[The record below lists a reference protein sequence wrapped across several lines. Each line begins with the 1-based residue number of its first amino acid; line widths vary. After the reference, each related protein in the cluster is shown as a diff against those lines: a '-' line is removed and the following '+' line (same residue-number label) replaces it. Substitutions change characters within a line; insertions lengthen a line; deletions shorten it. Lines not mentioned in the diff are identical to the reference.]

1 MIYIALSFLAGILWL
16 HLKLFSIFVATILCI
31 IIMRKRFRIDF
42 IIILSLFFII
52 GLLTIQHNE
61 QLNSR
66 LITQATNN
74 HSINSEVKFG
84 NNFRIAHH
92 LIKGDFYYNDVDYL
106 FTFKYKNTKP
116 LNLEHKACHIKG
128 DITNIF
134 NGKAYVFVK
143 NVDYNSCHQIDN
155 TTFINRHLN
164 FIYNKLYQSTLREP
178 EKIIAL
184 IFGDTS
190 AINPNYIEE
199 VKDVGIYH
207 LLAVSGSHIAT
218 ISFIVYQNLVRFNL
232 PKLIINTIIIL
243 LLILFAFYTDFAP
256 SALRAIIGTIIF
268 IVLPRRYKLT
278 SIDILGLIFIF
289 LAMFYPNI
297 IYDIG
302 FQFSFL
308 ISLFILLSLPLF
320 NSSPFKNFLLL
331 SLIAQLS
338 SFIISIY
345 HFNQLQWLGLFSNIM
360 FVPLYSFI
368 IFPLAICNFIVYHF
382 VNNITLLNIITNK
395 VFKFHDLL
403 LNLFLPFQKL
413 RLFIT
418 FHSMLELFIYFI
430 LIFFIILFVCHK
442 RIIYSLVVI
451 LLFITCIIIFTK
463 PSSSTITFLNVGQG
477 DSLIFQTKSQ
487 ETVMVDTGGKEN
499 SAEENYQISKYHIML
514 TLKSKGIS
522 TIDYLIITHPHADHM
537 AELPYLAKHLKIK
550 KLMIYLASYPP
561 NKLSMIEQICHSN
574 HIQLI
579 DASRI
584 NTINLNSSTLHFFHT
599 YIPTSSDKNEQS
611 VIILIDYLKYKLLL
625 MGDATKNNE
634 NILIHKYNLPKID
647 ILKVG
652 HHGSKTSSSE
662 QFLNIIRPSISVISS
677 GKHNKY
683 HLPNEETIEKLKS
696 FNSKIYNTQNDG
708 EITIDLDRD
717 LKISFK

>member
-1 MIYIALSFLAGILWL
+1 M
-16 HLKLFSIFVATILCI
+16 
-31 IIMRKRFRIDF
+31 
-42 IIILSLFFII
+42 
-52 GLLTIQHNE
+52 N
-61 QLNSR
+61 QLNNR

-84 NNFRIAHH
+84 NNFKIAHH
-92 LIKGDFYYNDVDYL
+92 LIKGDFYYNNVDYL
-106 FTFKYKNTKP
+106 FTFKYKNTQS
-116 LNLEHKACHIKG
+116 LNLEYKACQIKG

-134 NGKAYVFVK
+134 NGRAYVFVK
-143 NVDYNSCHQIDN
+143 NVDYNSCHNINN

-164 FIYNKLYQSTLREP
+164 FIYNKLYKSTLREP

-190 AINPNYIEE
+190 AINSNYIEE

-218 ISFIVYQNLVRFNL
+218 ISFIVYQSLVRFNL
-232 PKLIINTIIIL
+232 PKFIINTIIIL

-268 IVLPRRYKLT
+268 IVLPRKYKIT
-278 SIDILGLIFIF
+278 SIDILGLVFI
-289 LAMFYPNI
+289 LLTMCYPNI
-297 IYDIG
+297 IYDVG

-308 ISLFILLSLPLF
+308 ISLFILLSLPLC
-320 NSSPFKNFLLL
+320 SSLPFKNFLLL

-345 HFNQLQWLGLFSNIM
+345 HFNQLQWLGLFSNII
-360 FVPLYSFI
+360 FVPLYSFV

-403 LNLFLPFQKL
+403 LDLFLPFQKL

-442 RIIYSLVVI
+442 RLIYSLLVI
-451 LLFITCIIIFTK
+451 LLFIICICIFTK

-477 DSLIFQTKSQ
+477 DSLIFQTKNQ
-487 ETVMVDTGGKEN
+487 ETVMVDTGGTEN
-499 SAEENYQISKYHIML
+499 STEENYQISKHHIMS
-514 TLKSKGIS
+514 TLKSKGVN

-561 NKLSMIEQICHSN
+561 NKLFRIEQICHSN

-584 NTINLNSSTLHFFHT
+584 NTINLNSSTIHFFHT
-599 YIPTSSDKNEQS
+599 YIPTSNDKNEQS
-611 VIILIDYLKYKLLL
+611 VILLIDYLKYKILL

-634 NILIHKYNLPKID
+634 NILIQKYNLPKID

-662 QFLNIIRPSISVISS
+662 QFLNIIRPSISIISS

-683 HLPNEETIEKLKS
+683 PLPNEETIEKLKS

>member
-1 MIYIALSFLAGILWL
+1 MLGL
-16 HLKLFSIFVATILCI
+16 V
-31 IIMRKRFRIDF
+31 F
-42 IIILSLFFII
+42 I
-52 GLLTIQHNE
+52 LLTM
-61 QLNSR
+61 
-66 LITQATNN
+66 
-74 HSINSEVKFG
+74 
-84 NNFRIAHH
+84 
-92 LIKGDFYYNDVDYL
+92 
-106 FTFKYKNTKP
+106 
-116 LNLEHKACHIKG
+116 C
-128 DITNIF
+128 
-134 NGKAYVFVK
+134 
-143 NVDYNSCHQIDN
+143 
-155 TTFINRHLN
+155 
-164 FIYNKLYQSTLREP
+164 
-178 EKIIAL
+178 
-184 IFGDTS
+184 
-190 AINPNYIEE
+190 
-199 VKDVGIYH
+199 
-207 LLAVSGSHIAT
+207 
-218 ISFIVYQNLVRFNL
+218 
-232 PKLIINTIIIL
+232 
-243 LLILFAFYTDFAP
+243 
-256 SALRAIIGTIIF
+256 
-268 IVLPRRYKLT
+268 
-278 SIDILGLIFIF
+278 
-289 LAMFYPNI
+289 YPNI
-297 IYDIG
+297 IYDVG

-320 NSSPFKNFLLL
+320 SSLPFKNFLLL

-345 HFNQLQWLGLFSNIM
+345 HFNQLQWLGLFSNII
-360 FVPLYSFI
+360 FVPLYSFV

-403 LNLFLPFQKL
+403 LDLFLPFQKL

-442 RIIYSLVVI
+442 RLIYSLLVI
-451 LLFITCIIIFTK
+451 LLFIICICIFTK

-477 DSLIFQTKSQ
+477 DSLIFQTKNQ
-487 ETVMVDTGGKEN
+487 ETVMVDTGGTEN
-499 SAEENYQISKYHIML
+499 STEENYQISKHHIMP
-514 TLKSKGIS
+514 TLKSKGVN

-561 NKLSMIEQICHSN
+561 NKLFRIEQICHSN

-584 NTINLNSSTLHFFHT
+584 NTINLNSSTIHFFHT
-599 YIPTSSDKNEQS
+599 YIPTSNDKNEQS
-611 VIILIDYLKYKLLL
+611 VILLIDYLKYKILL
-625 MGDATKNNE
+625 MVDATKNNE
-634 NILIHKYNLPKID
+634 NILIQKYNLPKID

-662 QFLNIIRPSISVISS
+662 QFLNIIRPSISIISS

-696 FNSKIYNTQNDG
+696 FNSKNYNTQNDG